1 MPPPTKNRP
10 PNRGDVSLSSTVGAP
25 TPARYATQAYRAREV
40 GNVSLAS
47 TAAPNK
53 PGRPPRSALTTPA
66 MRALADTSTSA
77 YASSSAAPRPRGRR
91 PKSILSTPGSRTLTS
106 PGNAS
111 VSFSDQSRPCGRP
124 PRFRATDI
132 DTSASKPPPAKK
144 RGRSSKASLAA
155 ASADASAST
164 SMGPPAQK
172 PRSRPPASAAKA
184 KSKPALGLPQS
195 ATRHSRPVEEDEDSA
210 SDVSL
215 VDGVSDEDSDASE
228 VQSEEDEEAGMS
240 SDDPDA
246 TVPGTR
252 RWKAKNRKGWPSERE
267 RLRKWRRLSVE
278 ERECVTSEGGL
289 IWRTAIPLLNSM
301 PKNIRSMV
309 ADSLTRALNR
319 IDGKLESGLV
329 PPLPRIPQGT
339 TSSLLTSSAAS
350 SARRDLASTMLSW
363 RLEEEGALLR
373 AENPESSR
381 GIDTMSLGMNAE
393 IMELEQMLLPEAEQ
407 IVELSK
413 TLKHQSDQLEL
424 SQSDIV
430 KLKRDRRL
438 IKSGGTSDY
447 PGNLEANELIS
458 ITAQKPEL
466 DASLSSFLRI
476 GSKA

>member
-1 MPPPTKNRP
+1 MVLGEVLSAGIDAATCVARWTIRGVRMLMNAVCSHLWVGGIMDDCEQDRKGVGQKQSCGASRRVLDFWLSFRLNCCRVAVWRISYISSCDFGTRVLTSEKHATLSSFAINNDETISLQVRHLSTMLPPTKNRP
-10 PNRGDVSLSSTVGAP
+10 ANRGDVSLSSTVGAP

-47 TAAPNK
+47 TTAPNK

-66 MRALADTSTSA
+66 MRALADTSTYA
-77 YASSSAAPRPRGRR
+77 YASSSAAPRPRGRP

-111 VSFSDQSRPCGRP
+111 VSFSDQSRPRGRP

-172 PRSRPPASAAKA
+172 PRSRPPASAAKT

-252 RWKAKNRKGWPSERE
+252 RLKAKNRKGWPSERE

-289 IWRTAIPLLNSM
+289 IWRTAM
-301 PKNIRSMV
+301 
-309 ADSLTRALNR
+309 
-319 IDGKLESGLV
+319 
-329 PPLPRIPQGT
+329 
-339 TSSLLTSSAAS
+339 
-350 SARRDLASTMLSW
+350 
-363 RLEEEGALLR
+363 
-373 AENPESSR
+373 
-381 GIDTMSLGMNAE
+381 
-393 IMELEQMLLPEAEQ
+393 
-407 IVELSK
+407 
-413 TLKHQSDQLEL
+413 
-424 SQSDIV
+424 
-430 KLKRDRRL
+430 
-438 IKSGGTSDY
+438 
-447 PGNLEANELIS
+447 
-458 ITAQKPEL
+458 
-466 DASLSSFLRI
+466 
-476 GSKA
+476 